1 MPEVSNQKLTARAGT
16 VGSLTAVSRVLGL
29 AREMVLANAFGAG
42 AVMDAFLVALTLPN
56 VLRRLAGEGVLGV
69 AFVPVLAQVK
79 TDGGLPAMRAFLGAL
94 LGVFVPSL
102 IFFTLLGIGFPEVL
116 VGLFAVGFDPERARL
131 AAEMTRIMMPCVCL
145 ISLVALASG
154 ALNIEGVF
162 AVPAALPMFLNIA
175 VVAVTLCLLPQF
187 AVPIHGVAW
196 AVTAGAVAQLAVLLP
211 LLRRHGLLV
220 RPRLDLGH
228 PALGTLLRRA
238 APAVLGVGV
247 YQLNIVVVRTIG
259 SFLPS
264 GELACYGFATRLQE
278 LALGVFAVS
287 ISVAALPTLSEHA
300 ARRDGPALWATSKGA
315 LCATNFLT
323 IPSAIGLATLARPIV
338 EVLFRHGAF
347 DPESAALTTQ
357 LVQILALA
365 IVPIGVV
372 RVVVPVFYAL
382 GNTIVPLIG
391 AFVSLFFTIVLGLVL
406 KNTWAVLGLTLAT
419 VCAAVFQSALVV
431 LLLPV
436 LMRSR
441 GLVSSGTASPPASAT
456 RPPARAGVF
465 IHALRC
471 LVAVGFPAALAH
483 VGLPHVW
490 PAGDVVSLAK
500 LGWLL
505 LLLLFVG
512 LSYFGLAAAF
522 AVPEVGMLGAMLRRR
537 VRKL

>member
-1 MPEVSNQKLTARAGT
+1 MPEPSIQKLTTRAGT

-69 AFVPVLAQVK
+69 AFVPVLAEVK
-79 TDGGLPAMRAFLGAL
+79 TAGGPPAMRGFVSAL

-102 IFFTLLGIGFPEVL
+102 LLFTLLGIAFPEVL
-116 VGLFAVGFDPERARL
+116 VDLFAVGFDPERAHL
-131 AAEMTRIMMPCVCL
+131 AAEMTRILMPCVCF

-154 ALNIEGVF
+154 ALNLEGVF
-162 AVPAALPMFLNIA
+162 AVPAALPMLLNIS
-175 VVAVTLCLLPQF
+175 VVVVTLGLLSRF
-187 AVPIHGVAW
+187 EVPIYGVAW
-196 AVTAGAVAQLAVLLP
+196 AVTVGAGAQLAVLFP

-220 RPRLDLGH
+220 LPRFNLSH
-228 PALGTLLRRA
+228 PALGTLARRA

-287 ISVAALPTLSEHA
+287 ISVAALPTLSEQA
-300 ARRDGPALWATSKGA
+300 ARRDGSALWATSNAA

-323 IPSAIGLATLARPIV
+323 IPSAIGLATLAQPIV

-347 DPESAALTTQ
+347 DPTSAALTTQ

-372 RVVVPVFYAL
+372 RVIVPVFYAL
-382 GNTIVPLIG
+382 GNTIIPLAG
-391 AFVSLFFTIVLGLVL
+391 ALVSLLCTIVLGLVL
-406 KNTWAVLGLTLAT
+406 KSTWAVFGLTLAT
-419 VCAAVFQSALVV
+419 VCAAIIQSALVV
-431 LLLPV
+431 SLLPV

-441 GLVSSGTASPPASAT
+441 GLVPLRTLRTSVPEPTK
-456 RPPARAGVF
+456 AGDGVL
-465 IHALRC
+465 IHAMRC
-471 LVAVGFPAALAH
+471 FVSVGVPAAVAH
-483 VGLPHVW
+483 FGRAELW
-490 PAGDVVSLAK
+490 PGAEASTLAK
-500 LGWLL
+500 VGCLL
-505 LLLLFVG
+505 VLLFFVG
-512 LSYFGLAAAF
+512 LGYFGFAAVL
-522 AVPEVGMLGAMLRRR
+522 AVPEMKLLGAMIRRR